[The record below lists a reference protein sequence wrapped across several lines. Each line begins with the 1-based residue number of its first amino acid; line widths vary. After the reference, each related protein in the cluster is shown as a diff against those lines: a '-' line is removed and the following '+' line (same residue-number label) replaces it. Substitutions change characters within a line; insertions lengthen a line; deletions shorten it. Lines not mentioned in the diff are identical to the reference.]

1 MWYTLEEWFFAACMI
16 AFYAFVIA
24 LLCKGS
30 VRVYEP
36 PEPDATSENIPF
48 AGECDY
54 LEVSQRSR

>member
-30 VRVYEP
+30 VRVYAP
-36 PEPDATSENIPF
+36 PEPDATAENVPC
-48 AGECDY
+48 AGEMPY
-54 LEVSQRSR
+54 GE